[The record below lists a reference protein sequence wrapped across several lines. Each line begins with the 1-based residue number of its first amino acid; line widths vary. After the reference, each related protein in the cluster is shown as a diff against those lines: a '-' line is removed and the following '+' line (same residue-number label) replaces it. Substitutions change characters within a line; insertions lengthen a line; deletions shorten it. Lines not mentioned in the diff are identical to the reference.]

1 MIKTMTNLSERV
13 ALVTGGGTGIGR
25 AIAETFAQQGARVVV
40 NYSRSRDAAEK
51 VATGIRSRGGAAM
64 AVAADV
70 SKQLEVSNLI
80 FVTEREFGRLDYLIN
95 NAGWTKRVP
104 HANMDELT
112 DDVWDRALNVNLRGA
127 FNVVRAA
134 APLLKRHPGAAIV
147 NIASVGALSG
157 QGSSMA
163 YAAAKGGMVT
173 MTKSLAR
180 ALAPEVRVNAV
191 LPGFVRTH
199 FGGAQDSTYTHAER
213 ITPLRRLATVE
224 DVAAATL
231 FFATV
236 ALGTTGETLVVD
248 GGMQALGPAI

>member
-1 MIKTMTNLSERV
+1 MINLSERV

-25 AIAETFAQQGARVVV
+25 AIAEAFAQQGARVVV
-40 NYSRSRDAAEK
+40 NYSRSRDAAEQ
-51 VATGIRSRGGAAM
+51 VAAGIRSRGGAAM

-104 HANMDELT
+104 HANIDELT

-127 FNVVRAA
+127 FNAVRAA
-134 APLLKRHPGAAIV
+134 APLLKRQPGAAIV

-199 FGGAQDSTYTHAER
+199 FGGAQDSIYEHAER
-213 ITPLRRLATVE
+213 ITPLRRLATTA

-231 FFATV
+231 FFATTAV
-236 ALGTTGETLVVD
+236 GITGETLVVD